1 MSVNNVQNG
10 STVEGSLQPISHGI
24 HSLVQPL
31 TAAQC
36 LLEFTLHKGGTA
48 EEYRAAIEKALAE
61 LRRISDSVS
70 FVREL
75 IHIEQDGTDVI
86 TFPLKPA
93 VRNVL
98 TELQPVM
105 DEAGI
110 RVLVNEADGE
120 PTVRMS
126 PMRLR
131 QALFYQLQAMQLSCL
146 PGEILQVAV
155 KATPEFAEL
164 RMERLSRN
172 ATPVEDREFEPGV
185 SDRIMQAQYL
195 SEAIINKAGGK
206 LDFSESPLRAVIR
219 FRCDATVG
227 RLNGE
232 KVRGPSVP
240 AES

>member
-1 MSVNNVQNG
+1 MSVTVVQSG
-10 STVEGSLQPISHGI
+10 SAEGSLQPISHGI

-110 RVLVNEADGE
+110 HVLVNETDGE

-131 QALFYQLQAMQLSCL
+131 QALFYQLQAMQLSCSS
-146 PGEILQVAV
+146 GESLQVDV
-155 KATPEFAEL
+155 KATSESVEL
-164 RMERLSRN
+164 CIERLSRN
-172 ATPVEDREFEPGV
+172 ARVVRDSEPGV
-185 SDRIMQAQYL
+185 SDRITQALYL
-195 SEAIINKAGGK
+195 AKAIINKAGGK
-206 LDFSESPLRAVIR
+206 LDVSESPLRAVIR
-219 FRCDATVG
+219 FCCEAEVD
-227 RLNGE
+227 RLNCG
-232 KVRGPSVP
+232 KVQGPSFQ